1 MDVGEFA
8 QENKQWLVGCAIGAV
23 VWLIG
28 GAIVDSVSAPAAL
41 PRRQD
46 TLREAYKRAELETA
60 QDQSDKLSSERARLT
75 EELAFEVA
83 PNYRQWS
90 GPADQH
96 LFLTGRN
103 LRLTIVNAASDR
115 DVLVE
120 ESDISWD
127 VPSGI
132 DQIRGTLFGLDIIDE
147 VQQRLFAAHDR
158 VLEADEDAA
167 GLSTISSMKLESLR
181 RRRTMGRGR
190 SRGRRRQ
197 GVDISQLIQQQRVN
211 LQFQCDEPTLAYF
224 LESCRQP
231 GRTLVLDSLTV
242 TEPARAGEGATV
254 KATVS
259 GLAFVAQEEDQ

>member
-1 MDVGEFA
+1 MDIGEFA

-23 VWLIG
+23 VWLVG
-28 GAIVDSVSAPAAL
+28 GAIVDSISAPGPL

-46 TLREAYKRAELETA
+46 TLSTAYKRPELEAA
-60 QDQSDKLSSERARLT
+60 QDQSDKLSAERARLT

-83 PNYRQWS
+83 PKFAQWS

-96 LFLTGRN
+96 LFLTGRE
-103 LRLTIVNAASDR
+103 LRLSIVNAASDR

-127 VPSGI
+127 VPSGV

-147 VQQRLFAAHDR
+147 VQKRLFAAHDR
-158 VLEADEDAA
+158 VLEGDEDAA
-167 GLSTISSMKLESLR
+167 GLSVIASIKLESLR

-190 SRGRRRQ
+190 SRGRRRG
-197 GVDISQLIQQQRVN
+197 GVDVSQLIQQQRVN

-242 TEPARAGEGATV
+242 TEPGRAGEGSTV

-259 GLAFVAQEEDQ
+259 GLAFVAQEDDQ